1 MKKFICLIS
10 AALSV
15 PFVATAAAP
24 ETAASQTKPQRE
36 VYSWTIPELS
46 FAYNAD
52 NANFRRY
59 AKANAQTAAKPPRA
73 VFMGDSITDGWAR
86 VRPEFFAKNNFAGRG
101 ISGQVTSQMLVRFR
115 RDVVDLH
122 PKTVLILAG
131 TNDVAR
137 NAGYISE
144 ENIAGNI
151 MSMCEIAKANG
162 IEPIICSILPAAQY
176 KWRPVIKSVKPIKRI
191 NAMLK
196 EYAQK
201 NSIKYLDYYSA
212 LADENC
218 GLSPERAKDGV
229 HPTPACYAEM
239 EKMVLD
245 ILN

>member
-1 MKKFICLIS
+1 MKKLYCLIA

-15 PFVATAAAP
+15 PFFVAAAAP
-24 ETAASQTKPQRE
+24 EASTPQTKPQRE
-36 VYSWTIPELS
+36 VYSWTIPELD
-46 FAYNAD
+46 FAFNAD
-52 NANFRRY
+52 GANFRRY
-59 AKANAQTAAKPPRA
+59 AKANARTAAKPPRA
-73 VFMGDSITDGWAR
+73 VFMGDSITDAWAR
-86 VRPEFFAKNNFAGRG
+86 VRPEFFAKNNFVGRG

-122 PKTVLILAG
+122 PKTVFILAG

-151 MSMCEIAKANG
+151 ISMCEIAKANG

-176 KWRPVIKSVKPIKRI
+176 KWRPAVKSVRPIKQI
-191 NAMLK
+191 NATLK
-196 EYAQK
+196 DYAQK